1 MILEKESKKWKNKFG
16 GNTSRIGD
24 VMEYSF
30 CTRLLKQG
38 FEVFKNMSCT
48 GDIDVITYEEK
59 TNLPPNELLFK
70 DIKSYSKE
78 SMKNPRHLL
87 SIQQKEKNIKVGYFH
102 KDRSYIVLSKKETI
116 KI

>member
-1 MILEKESKKWKNKFG
+1 VILEKESKKWKNKFG

-24 VMEYSF
+24 VVEYSF

-59 TNLPPNELLFK
+59 TNLPPNELLFI
-70 DIKSYSKE
+70 DIKTYSKE
-78 SMKNPRHLL
+78 AMKNPKHLL
-87 SIQQKEKNIKVGYFH
+87 SVQQREKGIKVGYMSKGCAH
-102 KDRSYIVLSKKETI
+102 IVFDKEII